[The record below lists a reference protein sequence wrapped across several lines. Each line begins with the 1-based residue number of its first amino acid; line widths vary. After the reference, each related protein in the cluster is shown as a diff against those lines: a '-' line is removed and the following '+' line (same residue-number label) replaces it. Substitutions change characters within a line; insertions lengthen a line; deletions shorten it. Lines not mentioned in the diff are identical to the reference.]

1 MSRRLTLMLVLALFV
16 SGALAQPTAAA
27 PAQVPAAVTGSN
39 TTNAP
44 VVSCES
50 LADLELPD
58 TIAISATSVP
68 AGPFTPPPPPFPPQP
83 IDLPAYCRVTLTV
96 APQINIEVWLPTD
109 TYNGRFQAVGGGVY
123 AGVISTGAMAAALLN
138 GYATASTDT
147 GHVGGGPVPILDGSW
162 ALNPDGT
169 LNSGLIEDFAS
180 RSLFELTKKAKT
192 LIETFYG
199 HKPEYSY
206 WNGCSTGG
214 RQGLML
220 AQRFPEGY
228 DGILAGAPAI
238 HWDRFHPAQLWPQV
252 VMQQEL
258 GGPIAQCK
266 LAVATQA
273 AVDHCDGLDGVVDGV
288 LEDPRQCD
296 FDPDTLIGTSTAC
309 GDFTEADARV
319 LQMIWDGPRA
329 SDGSFLW
336 YGLTMGAPL
345 NAFAGPV
352 PFPVTL
358 QHINYWVKQDPAFD
372 WHTLG
377 YAGLEEVFHESHD
390 LFGDVIGTDDP
401 NLSAFRRVGGKLIM
415 WHGWSDQ
422 LIFPE
427 GSVDYYN
434 RVIHTFHSR
443 TRVQRFARLFMAPGV
458 THCGGGTGPS
468 TFDMFG
474 ALVEWV
480 EDGKAPNRIIASQ
493 SEGGTLVRTR
503 PLCAYPFV
511 ARYDGKGDPNS
522 ADSFKCL
529 PNFGHHKH

>member
-1 MSRRLTLMLVLALFV
+1 MSRHLAPILVLALFV
-16 SGALAQPTAAA
+16 SAAFAQPTVAA
-27 PAQVPAAVTGSN
+27 PAHISAAATSRN
-39 TTNAP
+39 TSAAP
-44 VVSCES
+44 VVPCES
-50 LADLELPD
+50 LADLALPD
-58 TIAISATSVP
+58 TTTISATSVP
-68 AGPFTPPPPPFPPQP
+68 AGSFDPPGPTPP
-83 IDLPAYCRVTLTV
+83 IANLPAFCRVALTV

-109 TYNGRFQAVGGGVY
+109 TYNDRFQAVGGGVY
-123 AGVISTGAMAAALLN
+123 AGNISYSPAMATALRD

-147 GHVGGGPVPILDGSW
+147 GHSAFFLDGSW

-169 LNSGLIEDFAS
+169 LNEGLIEDFAS
-180 RSLFELTKKAKT
+180 RSLFELTQKAHT

-199 HKPEYSY
+199 QHATYSY

-377 YAGLEEVFHESHD
+377 YAGLEEVFHESHE

-401 NLSAFRRVGGKLIM
+401 NLSAFRDTGGKVII
-415 WHGWSDQ
+415 WHGWNDQ

-427 GSVDYYN
+427 GTIDYYE
-434 RVIHTFHSR
+434 RVIDTFHNAKQVR
-443 TRVQRFARLFMAPGV
+443 QFARLFMAPGV
-458 THCGGGTGPS
+458 FHCAGGTGPS
-468 TFDMFG
+468 VFDMFG
-474 ALVEWV
+474 ALVQWV
-480 EDGKAPNRIIASQ
+480 ENDQVPDRIIASQ
-493 SEGGTLVRTR
+493 IVGGTVVRTR

-511 ARYDGKGDPNS
+511 AHYNGRGDPNL
-522 ADSFKCL
+522 AKSFKCA
-529 PNFGHHKH
+529 PINGR